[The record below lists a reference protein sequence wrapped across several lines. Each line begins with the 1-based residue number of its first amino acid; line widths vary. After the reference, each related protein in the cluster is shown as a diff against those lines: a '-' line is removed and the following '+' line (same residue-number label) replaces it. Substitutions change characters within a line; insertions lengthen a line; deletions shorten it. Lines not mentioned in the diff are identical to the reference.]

1 MLKNLIPFFDAED
14 GATVVNATSTAT
26 PIEGVSFQTNE
37 NVIPAADPKTTS
49 ENADERKTGEDV
61 KSEAQKIADA
71 MVAKKLK
78 NMPSKEE
85 LADYRKW
92 KEEQKTE
99 SERIADKLS
108 EADKRVAEADMRE
121 AKANAMITAA
131 KLGITADHID
141 DAVILATAKAKDDLT
156 LEEAMKSIA
165 KSNPSWTATVKLPE
179 SGSNPAEDDGSKSTD
194 TKRFF

>member
-1 MLKNLIPFFDAED
+1 MLKNLIPFFDED
-14 GATVVNATSTAT
+14 DGTTVANGTNAGDFSGT
-26 PIEGVSFQTNE
+26 PSEPGS
-37 NVIPAADPKTTS
+37 PADPETTS
-49 ENADERKTGEDV
+49 KNADERKPGEDV
-61 KSEAQKIADA
+61 RSEAQKIADA

-78 NMPSKEE
+78 NMPTKEE

-108 EADKRVAEADMRE
+108 EADRKVAEAE
-121 AKANAMITAA
+121 AITSKANAMITAA

-141 DAVILATAKAKDDLT
+141 DAVILATAKASDDLT
-156 LEEAMKSIA
+156 LEDAMKTIA
-165 KSNPSWTATVKLPE
+165 KSNPSWTAKVKLPE
-179 SGSNPAEDDGSKSTD
+179 SGSNPAEDDGSKNTD

>member
-1 MLKNLIPFFDAED
+1 MLKNLIPFFDVED
-14 GATVVNATSTAT
+14 GTNAGTTITTTATGTGTTVTTPAVVNTNPAPEPT
-26 PIEGVSFQTNE
+26 P
-37 NVIPAADPKTTS
+37 
-49 ENADERKTGEDV
+49 NADERKMGEDV

-99 SERIADKLS
+99 SERIADRLS
-108 EADKRVAEADMRE
+108 EADKRVAEADVRE

-131 KLGITADHID
+131 KLGISADHID
-141 DAVILATAKAKDDLT
+141 DAVILATAKANDSLT

-165 KSNPSWTATVKLPE
+165 QSNPSWTTSVKLPE
-179 SGSNPAEDDGSKSTD
+179 SGSNPAIDDGE
-194 TKRFF
+194 TKKDITRFF